1 MKEIASNRKISQK
14 LVSMITA
21 AALLAPTALTA
32 QTPPPGGKPY
42 TSVPSVPIKRCANLG
57 NMFEQPKGAA
67 WGGRMPVEKDLAE
80 IAAIGF
86 DTVRFPVRWSA
97 YADSK
102 PPYTIDPEMFKK
114 ADEVV
119 DWATKHKLNII
130 VDLHHYDEL
139 FTDPD
144 GHKDRFIGLW
154 QQLAEHYK
162 DRGENVFFEVI
173 NEPHNKLTNDV
184 VEPMLT
190 AILADIR
197 KTNPTRKVIMGGDF
211 WSGISSLE
219 TFDPPKDPNVIA
231 TFHFYEPFNFTHQG
245 ASWVNPSP
253 PAPASFGS
261 EEDYA
266 WLDKM
271 ADATI
276 KFQQRTGVPLF
287 LGEFGA
293 IDSAPLKER
302 ARYTYAVRKQAEALN
317 IGWCVWAYTNT
328 FHVRQGEEWIPS
340 MVAALGLQ
348 QAPAAKSEESPA
360 KSE

>member
-1 MKEIASNRKISQK
+1 MSNAMSNRPLLKKSVG
-14 LVSMITA
+14 LLMVSAMLSPGFA
-21 AALLAPTALTA
+21 SA

-42 TSVPSVPIKRCANLG
+42 TSVPATPIKRCANLG

-67 WGGRMPVEKDLAE
+67 WGGRMPVEKDLYE

-86 DTVRFPVRWSA
+86 DTVRFPIRWSA
-97 YADSK
+97 YADTK
-102 PPYTIDPEMFKK
+102 PPYTIDPDMFKR

-119 DWATKHKLNII
+119 DWATKYKLNII
-130 VDLHHYDEL
+130 VDMHHYDEL
-139 FTDPD
+139 FEDPE
-144 GHKDRFIGLW
+144 GHKERFIALW
-154 QQLAEHYK
+154 QQVAEHYK
-162 DRGENVFFEVI
+162 DRPDSVLFEII
-173 NEPHNKLTNDV
+173 NEPHKKLTNDV

-190 AILADIR
+190 TILADIR
-197 KTNPTRKVIMGGDF
+197 KSNPTRKVIMGGDF

-245 ASWVNPSP
+245 ASWVDPSP
-253 PAPASFGS
+253 PAPAQFGS
-261 EEDYA
+261 DADYA

-302 ARYTYAVRKQAEALN
+302 VRYTYAVRKQAEALN

-328 FHVRQGEEWIPS
+328 FHVRRDDGWIPS
-340 MVAALGLQ
+340 MVAALGLPPEAQ
-348 QAPAAKSEESPA
+348 KNSRTAAE
-360 KSE
+360 